1 MAEQKVSNTSDSSI
15 ANDDFGLETS
25 LRRSRNPYH
34 EALVRTWNISTGRI
48 GLVLLAV
55 IVLAA
60 LAAPLITPTGP
71 QIQFRGEEL
80 KGPSF
85 DHILGT
91 DHIGR
96 DLYTRVI
103 YGARTSLLSGVIA
116 VSIGASIGIL
126 SGLIAGYRGGWV
138 DALIMRFYDAL
149 LTFPNILLAIAVV
162 TAAGP
167 SLLGIAVAIG
177 IAQAPLDAR
186 LTRSI
191 VLAQRERD
199 YVLAARSIGATGQ
212 RIAIIHILPNTLPL
226 LLVQLSLSMGFAVLL
241 EGALSFLGL
250 GTQPPTPSWGAM
262 LSESRSYLREAPWY
276 GFWPGLMLA
285 LLLVAL
291 NYVADALR
299 EALDPRM
306 INRRARGPGD

>member
-1 MAEQKVSNTSDSSI
+1 VV
-15 ANDDFGLETS
+15 
-25 LRRSRNPYH
+25 
-34 EALVRTWNISTGRI
+34 LV
-48 GLVLLAV
+48 V

-60 LAAPLITPTGP
+60 LAAPWITPTGP

-80 KGPSF
+80 EGPSF

-91 DHIGR
+91 DQIGR

-116 VSIGASIGIL
+116 VSIGASIGII
-126 SGLIAGYRGGWV
+126 SGLIAGYRGGWM

-149 LTFPNILLAIAVV
+149 LTFPNILLAIAIV

-167 SLLGIAVAIG
+167 SLIGIAVAIG
-177 IAQAPLDAR
+177 IAQMPLDAR

-199 YVLAARSIGATGQ
+199 YVLAARTIGATGQ
-212 RIAIIHILPNTLPL
+212 RIAVFHILPNTIPL

-262 LSESRSYLREAPWY
+262 LSESRSHLREAPWY

-285 LLLVAL
+285 LLLVSL
-291 NYVADALR
+291 NYLADALR

-306 INRRARGPGD
+306 INRRARGRGD